1 MKLKKCRVCKKTKL
15 KKLFSLGN
23 LCFTG
28 KFPSEI
34 GLEVFKSTTNYFNGV
49 NFNFGR
55 GESDPVTQGE

>member
-28 KFPSEI
+28 KFPSENKEI
-34 GLEVFKSTTNYFNGV
+34 EKKKITLEL
-49 NFNFGR
+49 
-55 GESDPVTQGE
+55 